1 MSGGQRIEDWLA
13 REENN
18 VRFVFLGNQ
27 ATLLPS
33 AQRFSLDS
41 PSSPF
46 PVSIRRPHP
55 ANRRGC
61 TSSSKREHQGL
72 GRLGE
77 RPSPCLDIN
86 VRSLYY
92 LFLDSPSAFSLF
104 LPLPPSLSLYY
115 FLITVIRTISPN
127 KSLKKTRA
135 RSSDRVEVCFRCKR
149 RRGFMIEFII
159 NCKLRDA

>member
-27 ATLLPS
+27 ATPPPS

-46 PVSIRRPHP
+46 PVSIRRPDS

-61 TSSSKREHQGL
+61 TSSSKREHQEL
-72 GRLGE
+72 GRLEG

-104 LPLPPSLSLYY
+104 LPLPSSPSLLFSEHGYTDYCTITEQILEEDSSTLERSRRSL
-115 FLITVIRTISPN
+115 L
-127 KSLKKTRA
+127 SL
-135 RSSDRVEVCFRCKR
+135 
-149 RRGFMIEFII
+149 
-159 NCKLRDA
+159 